1 MCWKLAVVCFV
12 LFCFVCLFVFYP
24 TFCYVWRSN
33 EDLND
38 SQMFYLP
45 LTRVIRYG

>member
-1 MCWKLAVVCFV
+1 MHRPCLVNLANMLETCSSSV
-12 LFCFVCLFVFYP
+12 LYCSV
-24 TFCYVWRSN
+24 CYVWRCN